1 MRSLRSSK
9 CLKTT
14 VELTFTAQK
23 ANAISSWT
31 AYSVFLFCFQLET
44 PFLSK
49 FGPKLKIISLS
60 WNFVPRPISN
70 MQNSM
75 VMSTFSVFDWK
86 YFLGKFGP
94 KNQNCQFE
102 LKFHTRLIWICR
114 IMQKLCGVHFSCFR
128 PEKPFLNKSRQKNQN
143 CQLKQKFGTKRL
155 IWICGIQWWC

>member
-1 MRSLRSSK
+1 MFKKMRSLRSSK

-14 VELTFTAQK
+14 IELTFTTQN
-23 ANAISSWT
+23 ANACSLWT
-31 AYSVFLFCFQLET
+31 VCSIFDWKYLFWVNLVQ
-44 PFLSK
+44 
-49 FGPKLKIISLS
+49 KLKIISFS
-60 WNFVPRPISN
+60 WNFVPRLIQICRIPWWCSLFLFLTGN
-70 MQNSM
+70 
-75 VMSTFSVFDWK
+75 T
-86 YFLGKFGP
+86 FLGKFGP

-155 IWICGIQWWC
+155 I